1 MLNKV
6 KQFLLLLCCVPLM
19 SAVNTPTIQI
29 TGINGEVLINVQRR
43 LTELAQNK
51 SIANEPMETL
61 RQETKEAMY
70 PYGFFRA
77 EITIASRNPLIVHII
92 PGPQMHITALS
103 VDVIGPGTNNPAIQ
117 TVLNDLPIKQG
128 DPLNNAKYGEAK
140 DKLFTTAQHQGYLH
154 AKFETS
160 EILIDEQQYTAKI
173 ILLFDTGPLYY
184 FGQVHFNPTYI
195 APELLNR
202 YLPFKYGQPYSIDQI
217 QALNDHLLASGYF
230 KSISVK
236 PVPEKQHYV
245 PVDINLEQRKRVSYS
260 VGAGYGTDTGP
271 RGLLGLHVV
280 PVNRWGHKFN
290 AIAQGSFEENALQA
304 QYLIPGRNPVV
315 DNYSINGGFTN
326 LDYSSGHSNSGL
338 LSLAQQHILPHYQ
351 RILSIN
357 GLHERYTYT
366 GQDSIETSVFYPK
379 GILTFNKSTDPLFS
393 PSGYNLTLN
402 GLAADKAVLSKINMA
417 QAVIDGKAA
426 FTLDPISTRF
436 YLHGIQGGTAINNIY
451 DIPLSIAPLL
461 GGTPNLK
468 GYSYNSIG
476 PGKLITYGGMELQKE
491 TFKKWYLLGFY
502 DVGDVYKPTPS
513 NFKYDI
519 GLGLMWVSPVG
530 PIKVALAQPV
540 ENNLSPIKGSSPRL
554 VINMGPDLS

>member
-6 KQFLLLLCCVPLM
+6 KKFLLLLCCLPLI

-29 TGINGEVLINVQRR
+29 TGIHGEVLINVQRR

-51 SIANEPMETL
+51 SIANEPTEIL
-61 RQETKEAMY
+61 GQETKEAMY
-70 PYGFFRA
+70 PYGFFKA
-77 EITIASRNPLIVHII
+77 TITIVSRNPLIVHII

-103 VDVIGPGTNNPAIQ
+103 VDVIGEGTHNPAIQ
-117 TVLNDLPIKQG
+117 TILNDLPIKQG
-128 DPLNNAKYGEAK
+128 DPLNNAKYEEAK
-140 DKLFTTAQHQGYLH
+140 DKLFTAAQHQGYLH
-154 AKFETS
+154 AKFEKS
-160 EILIDEQQYTAKI
+160 EILIDEEQYTAKI

-217 QALNDHLLASGYF
+217 HALNDHLLASGYF
-230 KSISVK
+230 KSIRVK
-236 PVPEKQHYV
+236 PAPEKQHDV
-245 PVDINLEQRKRVSYS
+245 PIDINLEQRKRVSYS

-304 QYLIPGRNPVV
+304 QYLIPGKNPVV

-357 GLHERYTYT
+357 GLHERYTYS
-366 GQDSIETSVFYPK
+366 GQDGIETSVFYPK

-393 PSGYNLTLN
+393 PSGYNITLN
-402 GLAADKAVLSKINMA
+402 GLAADKAVLSKINIA

-426 FTLDPISTRF
+426 FTLDPINTRF
-436 YLHGIQGGTAINNIY
+436 YFHGIQGGTAIHNVY

-476 PGKLITYGGMELQKE
+476 PGKLITYGGVELQKE

-502 DVGDVYKPTPS
+502 DVGDVYKPNPS
-513 NFKYDI
+513 AFKYDL